1 MFAPRKKLLL
11 LLCNDALYAYTWQ
24 QQSLAPTGQFRND
37 EAGYQAFTALLA
49 AQQGAMC
56 HVLLDVVEED
66 FAIDTAPHI
75 AGRDRHAMLKRK
87 LETHFRGAR
96 YANYWLQGREQEG
109 RRDDRLLLS
118 AISNNARLDPW
129 LDRLDEAAMP
139 LAGVHSL
146 TLLGISLARHQD
158 LTHEPVLI
166 TSWQPESGLRQ
177 SFYKAGELKFS
188 RLTPIHDAS
197 PAQLIERIG
206 VEAERT
212 RQYAA
217 SLRLIQRGETM
228 QTLVVTADGLGEAA
242 LSALP
247 ATEGIAYQA
256 IPLDE
261 VARHFRTQC
270 QAGDAGLAQVLL
282 RALGQHGWRNHY
294 APPERRRHYRI
305 WQAARGLTIATVAGT
320 AIGLAWAGNEWL
332 TAAARQGDL
341 DAVAPRIRQLQQQAH
356 AIQPPPSEQAPH
368 VMKATV
374 TATES
379 LKARWPDMFNRWAQF
394 GHDFLAYPQLTL
406 RAIDWS
412 VDSQPALLHLTAA
425 GGASTVPATG
435 QTEGA
440 GDGQP
445 GDAAQGDTLYEFLAI
460 GGRVDLND
468 IRYRQTDYRVRQLA
482 DGLATR
488 SRGAVAQLQPPLDAR
503 STSKLD
509 RPDLSQDNPA
519 VGAFQVE
526 WKWEAR
532 P

>member
-1 MFAPRKKLLL
+1 MFGPRKKLLL
-11 LLCNDALYAYTWQ
+11 LLCNDALHAYTWQ
-24 QQSLAPTGQFRND
+24 QQSLVPEGQFRND
-37 EAGYQAFTALLA
+37 EAGHAAFAALLA

-66 FAIDTAPHI
+66 FAIDTAPHV

-129 LDRLDEAAMP
+129 LDRLDAAAMP

-146 TLLGISLARHQD
+146 TLLSITLARHHD
-158 LTHEPVLI
+158 LSHEPVLI
-166 TSWQPESGLRQ
+166 ASWQPESGLRQ

-197 PAQLIERIG
+197 PALLVERIG

-228 QTLVVTADGLGEAA
+228 QTLVVTADGLDESA

-247 ATEGIAYQA
+247 ATEGVAYQA
-256 IPLDE
+256 ILLDE
-261 VARHFRTQC
+261 VAQHFRTQSH
-270 QAGDAGLAQVLL
+270 ADDAGLAQVLL

-294 APPERRRHYRI
+294 APPERRRFYRL

-320 AIGLAWAGNEWL
+320 VIGLTWAGNEWL
-332 TAAARQGDL
+332 NTEAREDDL
-341 DAVAPRIRQLQQQAH
+341 DAVAPRIRQVQQQAL
-356 AIQPPPSEQAPH
+356 AIQPPASEQAPH

-374 TATES
+374 MAVDS
-379 LKARWPDMFNRWAQF
+379 LKARWPDMFARWAMF
-394 GHDFLAYPQLTL
+394 GRDFQAYPQLAL
-406 RAIDWS
+406 RSLDWS
-412 VDSQPALLHLTAA
+412 VDGQPSLIRLTEGGATAA
-425 GGASTVPATG
+425 SPAATPAEGG
-435 QTEGA
+435 

-445 GDAAQGDTLYEFLAI
+445 ATAAPGDTLYEFLAI

-468 IRYRQTDYRVRQLA
+468 TRYRQTDYRLRQLA

-488 SRGAVAQLQPPLDAR
+488 SRGAVAQLEPPLDAR

-509 RPDLSQDNPA
+509 RPDLSQDNA
-519 VGAFQVE
+519 ATGAFQVE
-526 WKWEAR
+526 WKWEAK